1 MFQCKLHLYSLS
13 IRSQIPDRMTSFL
26 GTNQFMVHIRY
37 ARTPADLV
45 TPHQTGVTLRRRPNQ
60 GDFRRATFNLQIG
73 DRTQDLEIC
82 WNDFLSENLFQDS
95 SLVPSLSLKFSWK
108 FNQSEYGPLPLIV
121 EAEMAKLYVWPDCK
135 PQICYKSLFLIRW
148 LKKCKVTHQQSI
160 FVTL

>member
-26 GTNQFMVHIRY
+26 GTNQFMVHVRY

-60 GDFRRATFNLQIG
+60 CDFWRATFNLQIG

-82 WNDFLSENLFQDS
+82 WNDFLSENLIQDS
-95 SLVPSLSLKFSWK
+95 SLVH
-108 FNQSEYGPLPLIV
+108 
-121 EAEMAKLYVWPDCK
+121 
-135 PQICYKSLFLIRW
+135 
-148 LKKCKVTHQQSI
+148 TI
-160 FVTL
+160 FVVEIQLKVQPIGIRTTTVDSWGRNGETVRLTRL